1 MSNGL
6 PKQPTFRSIALGI
19 VLFVIVL
26 VAFLRIPDVIK
37 FSGAAIMFV
46 PAKLGL
52 IDMPMP
58 KDVVPLPLDQNPS
71 EITFTSPGQYMM
83 YLNIYDL
90 LVVHDAVVAKNS
102 DSWMKIQSEDLGTNI
117 ALTFIGRGLAWY
129 DTPFAPGRP
138 VVTFTIDQPG
148 TYQFT
153 HPARPLQYM
162 YLVPDTVTGN
172 ETWITFWMLA
182 EIVLIVGV
190 VIYIVRKRTATR
202 RRQQV
207 NIQAQNRAR
216 VESTWN
222 RIDERKKEKQ
232 REDDQPHWK
241 KR

>member
-1 MSNGL
+1 MNGL

-19 VLFVIVL
+19 FFFVVAL

-90 LVVHDAVVAKNS
+90 LVVHDAVVAKDS
-102 DSWMKIQSEDLGTNI
+102 DPWMKIQSEDLGTNI
-117 ALTFIGRGLAWY
+117 DLTFIGRGLAWY
-129 DTPFAPGRP
+129 DTPFASGRP
-138 VVTFTIDQPG
+138 VVSFTIDQPG
-148 TYQFT
+148 TYQFI
-153 HPARPLQYM
+153 HPARPLHYI

-202 RRQQV
+202 RQQQV

-216 VESTWN
+216 VESTWKN
-222 RIDERKKEKQ
+222 IEERKKDKQ
-232 REDDQPHWK
+232 REEDQPHWK

>member
-1 MSNGL
+1 MNGL
-6 PKQPTFRSIALGI
+6 PKQPTFQSIALGI
-19 VLFVIVL
+19 FFFVIAL

-37 FSGAAIMFV
+37 FSGAAIMYV

-58 KDVVPLPLDQNPS
+58 KDIIPLPMDENPS
-71 EITFTSPGQYMM
+71 EITFTSPGRYMM

-90 LVVHDAVVAKNS
+90 LVVHDAVVAKDS
-102 DSWMKIQSEDLGTNI
+102 DPWMKIQSEDLENI
-117 ALTFIGRGLAWY
+117 KLTMIGRGLAWY

-138 VVTFTIDQPG
+138 VVTFTIEKPG
-148 TYQFT
+148 TYQFI
-153 HPARPLQYM
+153 HPARPLQHM
-162 YLVPDTVTGN
+162 YLVPDTVTGE

-202 RRQQV
+202 RQQQV

-216 VESTWN
+216 VENTWKN
-222 RIDERKKEKQ
+222 IEERKKDKQ